1 MSATR
6 TFTLLPSRVR
16 TDSTESGQVGPVPR
30 GTYRL
35 RVYVASTD
43 YTDPADE
50 IAVGVEISR
59 DGGATWRDVAGF
71 TSVGGYVSPKTGLPT
86 PPAFETNLT
95 VDNDATLLRGTCTTI
110 GTVTYALMADVT
122 TVP

>member
-1 MSATR
+1 MSGTQ
-6 TFTLLPSRVR
+6 TFTLLPSRNR
-16 TDSTESGQVGPVPR
+16 GSGIESGQVGPVPP

-35 RVYVASTD
+35 RVYVQSTD

-50 IAVGVEISR
+50 IDVDVDISR

-71 TSVGGYVSPKTGLPT
+71 TSVGGYVSAKTGLPT

-95 VDNDATLLRGTCTTI
+95 VDNDATLLRGTCTTV
-110 GTVTYALMADVT
+110 GTVAYALMADVT

>member
-1 MSATR
+1 MSATQ
-6 TFTLLPSRVR
+6 TFTLLPSRAR
-16 TDSTESGQVGPVPR
+16 TDLIESGQVGPVPP

-50 IAVGVEISR
+50 IAVDVEISR

-95 VDNDATLLRGTCTTI
+95 VDNDATLLRGTCTTV
-110 GTVTYALMADVT
+110 GTVAYALMADVT

>member
-1 MSATR
+1 MSATQ
-6 TFTLLPSRVR
+6 TFTLLPSRNR
-16 TDSTESGQVGPVPR
+16 SNTIESGQIGPVPQ

-50 IAVGVEISR
+50 IAVDVEISR

-86 PPAFETNLT
+86 PPALETNLT
-95 VDNDATLLRGTCTTI
+95 VDNDATLLRGTCTTV
-110 GTVTYALMADVT
+110 GTVIYALMADVT
-122 TVP
+122 AVV

>member
-6 TFTLLPSRVR
+6 IFTLLPSRTR
-16 TDSTESGQVGPVPR
+16 TDSTESGQVGPVPQ

-43 YTDPADE
+43 YTDPADA
-50 IAVGVEISR
+50 IDVAVEMSR
-59 DGGATWRDVAGF
+59 DGGATWRDLAAF
-71 TSVGGYVSPKTGLPT
+71 TSVGGYISPKTGLPT

-95 VDNDATLLRGTCTTI
+95 VDNDATLLRGTCTTV
-110 GTVTYALMADVT
+110 GTVVYALLADVT
-122 TVP
+122 AVV